1 LKGSHINVLG
11 LTFKENCPDLRNSKV
26 VDMIHELQSYG
37 VQVHVHDPV
46 ADGREALEEY
56 GLTLES
62 WDQLPRAE
70 AIISAV
76 SHQALLARPLAD
88 FQAKVLEN
96 GCFIDIKSHFD
107 PRPLADGGLHVW
119 RL

>member
-1 LKGSHINVLG
+1 MLFRS
-11 LTFKENCPDLRNSKV
+11 
-26 VDMIHELQSYG
+26 
-37 VQVHVHDPV
+37 
-46 ADGREALEEY
+46 
-56 GLTLES
+56 
-62 WDQLPRAE
+62 AE

-88 FQAKVLEN
+88 LRTKVVDN

-107 PRPLADGGLHVW
+107 PRPLTEDGLHVW